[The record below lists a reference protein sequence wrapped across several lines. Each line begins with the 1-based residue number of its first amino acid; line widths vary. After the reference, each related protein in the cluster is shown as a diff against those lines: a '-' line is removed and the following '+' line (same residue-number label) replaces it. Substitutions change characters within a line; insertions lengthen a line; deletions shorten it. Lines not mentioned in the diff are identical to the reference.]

1 MNDHSLWS
9 HSPGSKYVPQ
19 IRAAWESRRPRTTPP
34 TPSSHHPPGPALL
47 KTKPVFRNRLSIY
60 LAFRVSTLFVRKAT
74 MSLERQ
80 THSGETRCGGRV
92 WR

>member
-1 MNDHSLWS
+1 MITLYGATAPGPNTFPKSGQPGNPAVQGQ
-9 HSPGSKYVPQ
+9 HSP
-19 IRAAWESRRPRTTPP
+19 PR
-34 TPSSHHPPGPALL
+34 SSHHPPGPALL
-47 KTKPVFRNRLSIY
+47 KTRPVFRNRLSIY
-60 LAFRVSTLFVRKAT
+60 PAFRVSTLFVRKAT